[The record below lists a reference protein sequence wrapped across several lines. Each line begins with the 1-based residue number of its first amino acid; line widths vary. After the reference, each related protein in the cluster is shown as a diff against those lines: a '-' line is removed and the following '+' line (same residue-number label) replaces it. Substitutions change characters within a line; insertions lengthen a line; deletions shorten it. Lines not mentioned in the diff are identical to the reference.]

1 MPQVL
6 VRDIE
11 PAVFQRLKER
21 AKQNGRSFEAE
32 LRLILKEAA
41 DKEERSIDMLEEAQK
56 IREMF
61 QGRTFPDSAEWLRED
76 RAR

>member
-11 PAVFQRLKER
+11 RAEFDRLKDR

-41 DKEERSIDMLEEAQK
+41 QEKVATTSSELER
-56 IREMF
+56 IRELF
-61 QGRTFPDSAEWLRED
+61 KGRTFSDSADLLRED
-76 RAR
+76 RER